1 MLNRF
6 NNFCHPNNY
15 IKLIVDCLKT
25 ILNVLKRNI
34 TGTNFHKKSKSIRI
48 VKSIQ
53 YFLPSEKSIKLSKY
67 WVTFFKSGAKTVI
80 IGTKHHKKSE
90 NFVQLKDR
98 HAYYYK
104 KYLSLKNFFIRR
116 NFHKFEKIPNKKNC
130 QINFCEYRS
139 FIFRKTPDFIV
150 FVEILAYSMC
160 NFCK

>member
-25 ILNVLKRNI
+25 ILNVLKRNV

-53 YFLPSEKSIKLSKY
+53 YFLPSEKSIKLSKN

-90 NFVQLKDR
+90 NFVWLKDR

-116 NFHKFEKIPNKKNC
+116 NFHKFEKIPNKK
-130 QINFCEYRS
+130 
-139 FIFRKTPDFIV
+139 KLPDKLLRIQKFH
-150 FVEILAYSMC
+150 FP
-160 NFCK
+160 